1 MLMLENKVIFIG
13 LIHLHQLIITSWDL
27 HKLGK
32 LKKSTSIMIENDYV
46 IN

>member
-1 MLMLENKVIFIG
+1 MLMLKNKVILIR

>member
-13 LIHLHQLIITSWDL
+13 LIPIHQLIIISWDL
-27 HKLGK
+27 LKLGK